1 METQS
6 PLDHL
11 DGAVFISL
19 PQESHRDLFEP
30 YTNRQ
35 TLEEES
41 NTAQP
46 KTVAFKNII
55 EH

>member
-1 METQS
+1 METPS

-11 DGAVFISL
+11 DGAIFIAL
-19 PQESHRDLFEP
+19 PQESQRDLLEP
-30 YTNRQ
+30 YTNRK

-46 KTVAFKNII
+46 KTVAFKTII